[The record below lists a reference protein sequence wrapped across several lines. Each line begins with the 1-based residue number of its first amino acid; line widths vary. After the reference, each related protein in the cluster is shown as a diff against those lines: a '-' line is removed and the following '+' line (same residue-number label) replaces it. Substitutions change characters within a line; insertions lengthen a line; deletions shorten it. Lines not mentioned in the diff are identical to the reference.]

1 MNASEFIS
9 FYDFDGFESSEF
21 FLIIFFVDEVR
32 PVFVKGMIGAG
43 EMESKL
49 GFIIFLS

>member
-1 MNASEFIS
+1 VNASEFS

-21 FLIIFFVDEVR
+21 FLIIFFMDEVC
-32 PVFVKGMIGAG
+32 PVFVKVMIGVG
-43 EMESKL
+43 EMESKP